1 MARRFKTRGIKSNK
15 AYDVC
20 ELADAA
26 CVTPATV
33 RNWLHDGMGRV
44 DDTRPTMIMGFQAL
58 DYLNSRKAKGKR
70 PMQVGEFYCMRC
82 KAARTSFGAMAD
94 YVPTSANGGRLKA
107 LCGVCECN
115 CNRNI
120 RASELPAFSKVL
132 AIEIRGIPHAYS
144 GGSNGGNAGIT

>member
-1 MARRFKTRGIKSNK
+1 MARRYRTRGIKRHK
-15 AYDVC
+15 AYDVH

-26 CVTPATV
+26 CVSPATV
-33 RNWLHDGMGRV
+33 RNWLKSGMERV

-58 DYLNSRKAKGKR
+58 DYLNSRKAKSKR
-70 PMQVGEFYCMRC
+70 PMQVGEFYCFRC
-82 KAARTSFGAMAD
+82 KSPRTAFGAMAD
-94 YVPTSANGGRLKA
+94 YVPTSPNGGRLKA

-132 AIEIRGIPHAYS
+132 AIEIRGIPDA
-144 GGSNGGNAGIT
+144 